1 MIIPPIADHQLFKGY
16 ADGSLRFAE
25 ASWGPYLQQLRTDR
39 GETLLHLTSEPA
51 TLSALLAVGLDPN
64 ARDRD
69 GRTPLMRYRSAA
81 ANRVLI
87 EGGAFPNEV
96 DSMGQT
102 ALDYQSGAL
111 DGSFGYCA
119 PDFEALE
126 ALLEGGAEPPSKFR
140 AELWLENARRQVSAA
155 IEANE
160 YANFEA
166 WVERHR
172 RKE

>member
-39 GETLLHLTSEPA
+39 GETLLHLTSDPA

-64 ARDRD
+64 ARDCD

-96 DSMGQT
+96 DSMGQIARWTISPAPWTAASAT
-102 ALDYQSGAL
+102 ALLTLRHWRRCWKGVRSPRANSAPNSGWKTPAV
-111 DGSFGYCA
+111 
-119 PDFEALE
+119 
-126 ALLEGGAEPPSKFR
+126 R
-140 AELWLENARRQVSAA
+140 
-155 IEANE
+155 
-160 YANFEA
+160 
-166 WVERHR
+166 
-172 RKE
+172 